1 MHCFSV
7 SPKNPQGHGFIVA
20 ISIKSAG
27 NLNFPFARLMVI
39 SRSSSGCRSDLAIL
53 KAFGDMGDFNSAAA
67 FQVGNS
73 SSDFDDFEIAAGAQ
87 I

>member
-39 SRSSSGCRSDLAIL
+39 SRSSSGCRSDSSIDRALT
-53 KAFGDMGDFNSAAA
+53 
-67 FQVGNS
+67 S
-73 SSDFDDFEIAAGAQ
+73 SSVERETPAPFVPGASASSPKRRMLKRC
-87 I
+87 

>member
-1 MHCFSV
+1 MSY
-7 SPKNPQGHGFIVA
+7 
-20 ISIKSAG
+20 SICG
-27 NLNFPFARLMVI
+27 
-39 SRSSSGCRSDLAIL
+39 DLAIL
-53 KAFGDMGDFNSAAA
+53 KTLGDMGDFNSAAV